1 MKKKTTAKV
10 NATKAVAK
18 TPEVKPVEVKPVEV
32 KAEEKATAKV
42 EEVKSVATAAV
53 AEKKETKAT
62 KTTKSTKT
70 TAKKAV
76 KEELKAEVFIQY
88 QGQEAVVADAIEKAK
103 AELVKNDEPVDPPVE
118 LPYKDVAETDW
129 FYDAV
134 YYTYTEGLMTGLD
147 GEHFG
152 PYGQLSRAQFALILY
167 RMEGTPEFTT
177 SKSFHDITGSE
188 WYGQAVLWAAENGIV
203 TGYQGGY
210 FGPADMIT
218 REQMAV
224 MMYRYAKYLEKD
236 VETDSDYSAY
246 TDAALV
252 SGFAEEAMKWATGNG
267 IITGKSGGTVLD
279 PQGNTARSEAAVIIQ
294 RFRQ

>member
-103 AELVKNDEPVDPPVE
+103 AEFVADGHRVSSIKSLQVYLKPEEYAAYYVINQKFAGRVD
-118 LPYKDVAETDW
+118 L
-129 FYDAV
+129 F
-134 YYTYTEGLMTGLD
+134 
-147 GEHFG
+147 
-152 PYGQLSRAQFALILY
+152 
-167 RMEGTPEFTT
+167 
-177 SKSFHDITGSE
+177 
-188 WYGQAVLWAAENGIV
+188 
-203 TGYQGGY
+203 
-210 FGPADMIT
+210 
-218 REQMAV
+218 
-224 MMYRYAKYLEKD
+224 
-236 VETDSDYSAY
+236 
-246 TDAALV
+246 
-252 SGFAEEAMKWATGNG
+252 
-267 IITGKSGGTVLD
+267 
-279 PQGNTARSEAAVIIQ
+279 
-294 RFRQ
+294 